1 MLSTVVTACG
11 ERPPIDWMYA
21 EYKSLTSL
29 CQGGRRVSEKS
40 STASLIYTW
49 SCPHP
54 KNLEVWLS
62 EFETK
67 HLNPRGWQKGKLPP
81 PPYAWITYCIS
92 DRNVLMRIVVMSKC
106 PQHLGRRIQPLFF
119 SKISFSGQ
127 FFNGVVALFRLR
139 CACFLHKICHS
150 RRHCPC
156 PLRTVLLAF
165 V

>member
-1 MLSTVVTACG
+1 MSRNFIYALMLSTVVTACG

-92 DRNVLMRIVVMSKC
+92 DRNVLMRIVQIDSKN
-106 PQHLGRRIQPLFF
+106 HHEDDRLEISLLFPGD
-119 SKISFSGQ
+119 K
-127 FFNGVVALFRLR
+127 FFPRNECQVVEAKKV
-139 CACFLHKICHS
+139 AI
-150 RRHCPC
+150 
-156 PLRTVLLAF
+156 
-165 V
+165 